1 MYIIYVCIGVYM
13 YIYIYIYNIYIYI
26 HMYMLI
32 MPVLVYVYVG
42 CIFECIYL
50 RIEFTNELVFCSDH
64 TIMYI

>member
-1 MYIIYVCIGVYM
+1 MYIIYVCISV
-13 YIYIYIYNIYIYI
+13 YIYIYIYIYRYI

-32 MPVLVYVYVG
+32 MLVFVYVYIG

-50 RIEFTNELVFCSDH
+50 GIEFTNEHVFCSDH